1 MCREQSDPIGEK
13 SIFFSCTS
21 NKHQRYNY
29 HTDKTQHL
37 PLWGPIAIRNNSLG
51 TDCLVYSPSFI
62 PLLAVFTWELRLME
76 LVVGGLLSRDSLAP
90 ACFCVPLSFYFS
102 GNHYLCAGILP

>member
-1 MCREQSDPIGEK
+1 
-13 SIFFSCTS
+13 
-21 NKHQRYNY
+21 
-29 HTDKTQHL
+29 
-37 PLWGPIAIRNNSLG
+37 
-51 TDCLVYSPSFI
+51 
-62 PLLAVFTWELRLME
+62 ME